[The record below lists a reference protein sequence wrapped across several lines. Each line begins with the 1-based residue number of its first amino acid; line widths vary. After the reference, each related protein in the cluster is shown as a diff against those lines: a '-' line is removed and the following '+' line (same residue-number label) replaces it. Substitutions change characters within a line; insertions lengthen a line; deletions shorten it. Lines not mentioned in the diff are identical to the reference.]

1 MIRIE
6 SGEGCAVDDHR
17 RLIRPTL
24 PIETSSKTMQ
34 SPNKGDKGRRFRAR
48 LEATSAGLQELA
60 ILRETQE
67 AMIEH
72 AKSIIRKGEKMYS
85 RNVENDKAQVS
96 TVYFRSQIYCFSSSN
111 TCYFIV
117 FFIVRNHKST

>member
-1 MIRIE
+1 M
-6 SGEGCAVDDHR
+6 DDHR

-34 SPNKGDKGRRFRAR
+34 SPNKGDKGRRLRAR

-72 AKSIIRKGEKMYS
+72 AKSIVRKGDRMYS

-96 TVYFRSQIYCFSSSN
+96 TVYFHSQIYCFPSAN

>member
-1 MIRIE
+1 M
-6 SGEGCAVDDHR
+6 DDHR

-34 SPNKGDKGRRFRAR
+34 SPNKGDKGRRLRAR

-72 AKSIIRKGEKMYS
+72 AKSIVRKGDKMYS

-96 TVYFRSQIYCFSSSN
+96 TVYSRSQIYCFSSAN
-111 TCYFIV
+111 TCYFILV
-117 FFIVRNHKST
+117 FIVRNHKST